1 MAGCGAARLPA
12 PGHSLGEAFN
22 AFRHARTA
30 VAAAAVLL
38 ATACQE
44 STDPAAASQSRT
56 AASATAE
63 LSTSPSPAAKTRD
76 EVISDFRYA
85 TRSFDLG
92 LTVVKDPMN
101 RECVAHSTAFS
112 RTEPGE
118 NDLLR
123 VVSHLKERG
132 WRLRGEVDA
141 GGATFLESGGWEA
154 VTGVGPLSGETADQ
168 HSSAAGALALSATS
182 TCTKPPSPS
191 PR

>member
-1 MAGCGAARLPA
+1 M
-12 PGHSLGEAFN
+12 N
-22 AFRHARTA
+22 TFRHARTA
-30 VAAAAVLL
+30 VAVAAVLL

-44 STDPAAASQSRT
+44 NVDPTAAPQSHS
-56 AASATAE
+56 AASATAG
-63 LSTSPSPAAKTRD
+63 LAASPSPAAKTRD

-85 TRSFDLG
+85 TKSFDLG

-101 RECVAHSTAFS
+101 RNCVAHSTAFS

-118 NDLLR
+118 KDLLR
-123 VVSHLKERG
+123 VVSRLKERG

-141 GGATFLESGGWEA
+141 DGATFLESGGWEA
-154 VTGVGPLSGETADQ
+154 ITGVGPLPGGTADQ

-191 PR
+191 RVKK